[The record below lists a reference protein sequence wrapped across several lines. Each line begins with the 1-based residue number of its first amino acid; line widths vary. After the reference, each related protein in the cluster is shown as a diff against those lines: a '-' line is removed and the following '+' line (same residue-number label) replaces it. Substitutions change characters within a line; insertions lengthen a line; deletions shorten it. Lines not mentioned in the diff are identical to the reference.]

1 MMWKCYFT
9 RGQLKKVKNEE
20 KKSNQRH
27 VSEFAK
33 LDGGGGYSR
42 KKKLYEDENQT
53 ENFIGTKT
61 ENDIYYRDEKN
72 YLKIRCHI

>member
-1 MMWKCYFT
+1 MMWKCFFI

-27 VSEFAK
+27 VSEFAE
-33 LDGGGGYSR
+33 LDGGGGYSG
-42 KKKLYEDENQT
+42 KKKLYEDANQT
-53 ENFIGTKT
+53 ENFRRTKT
-61 ENDIYYRDEKN
+61 RNDIYYRDENN